1 MKTKFI
7 ALFSVTLASFLIFSS
22 VLASSIG
29 VTTTISDYGSYFSST
44 GTTESGTSHLGHLS
58 GDQFY
63 TSAWGKWRTTSP
75 TTTTTNYAWKVYIPY
90 NSGATDGAVK
100 YTCYNDYEGSSGW
113 PVIVNQENI
122 WGGWVFLGWAY
133 GYGGPMASYA
143 WMDNSCAAG
152 YGCSTWYEVWW
163 DDAKYRPCRD
173 AYNTGDCTSAFN

>member
-1 MKTKFI
+1 MKNKPI
-7 ALFSVTLASFLIFSS
+7 VLICVTLASFLFFSS
-22 VLASSIG
+22 VFASTLG
-29 VTTTISDYGSYFSST
+29 VTTTISDYGSGFSSN

-58 GDQFY
+58 GDQYY
-63 TSAWGKWRTTSP
+63 TSAWGRWSTPLPQTI
-75 TTTTTNYAWKVYIPY
+75 TTNYAWKVYIPY

-133 GYGGPMASYA
+133 GYGSPMSSYA

-152 YGCSTWYEVWW
+152 YGCTTWYEVWW
-163 DDAKYRPCRD
+163 DDAKYKPCRD
-173 AYNTGDCTSAFN
+173 ALNTGDCTSAFN